1 MTKLAPLAL
10 LVLASSARAQ
20 NVVAM
25 AEQPGPPSPRLVDGR
40 LGVLL
45 GDAKV
50 GDTNAFSPGISGSL
64 GYRIGDVTLRALADY
79 YRVGD
84 DPSDTMARRGRGLRV
99 GAAGRYSFAHT
110 DYESAAQ
117 VDFWGELG
125 AGYEHVAWLEGGVL
139 DRPSGELAVGLD
151 FGHRGDRTRDHHRPQ
166 IGSFLAFRTHIAEAP
181 EMAGAVTTCGG
192 PCSEPTKPPRTDVTM
207 FFEMGVHW
215 GR

>member
-10 LVLASSARAQ
+10 LVLTSSAGAQ

-25 AEQPGPPSPRLVDGR
+25 AEQPSPPSPRLVDAR
-40 LGVLL
+40 LGMLL
-45 GDAKV
+45 GDAVV
-50 GDTNAFSPGISGSL
+50 GDTNAFSPGVSGSL
-64 GYRIGDVTLRALADY
+64 GYRMGDITLRALADY

-99 GAAGRYSFAHT
+99 GGAARYSFAHT
-110 DYESAAQ
+110 DYDWSGL

-125 AGYEHVAWLEGGVL
+125 AGYEHVSWLEGGVL
-139 DRPSGELAVGLD
+139 DRPSGELAVGFD
-151 FGHRGDRTRDHHRPQ
+151 FGHRGDRARDGHRSQ

-181 EMAGAVTTCGG
+181 EMAGAVSTCGG

>member
-10 LVLASSARAQ
+10 LALTASARAQ
-20 NVVAM
+20 NVVAT
-25 AEQPGPPSPRLVDGR
+25 AEQPSPPAPRLVDGR
-40 LGVLL
+40 IGVLL
-45 GDAKV
+45 GDAVV
-50 GDTNAFSPGISGSL
+50 GDTNAFSPGISGAL
-64 GYRIGDVTLRALADY
+64 GYRIGDVTLRALVDY

-84 DPSDTMARRGRGLRV
+84 DPSDAMARRGRALRV
-99 GAAGRYSFAHT
+99 GGAGRYSFAHT
-110 DYESAAQ
+110 DYDSAPQ

-139 DRPSGELAVGLD
+139 DRPNAELAVGVD
-151 FGHRGDRTRDHHRPQ
+151 FGRRGDRGRDHHRPE
-166 IGSFLAFRTHIAEAP
+166 IGSFLAFRTFVAQGP
-181 EMAGAVTTCGG
+181 DMAGAVATCGG